1 MSKFPISPPI
11 DGLLDLAC
19 RDGVDIRPT
28 LLRVLTD
35 LYVQKPAHTSE
46 EEAQYLELAN
56 GLIDTV
62 DDVTRAI
69 VTATLRSYPGAPKA
83 ILHKLGAT
91 PEPAPA
97 AAARPAVPTANDLT
111 ELFFSAPSEERRLI
125 LRNLI
130 PIKTTQTPAPPDVL
144 ARLETAAM
152 QRNPKQFARSIA
164 AALGVAPALAERIA
178 TDGSGEPLVVAAK
191 ALDMSAA
198 VLQRVLLF
206 LDPAIGQSV
215 QRVYDLAQLFDD
227 ITPQAAT
234 QMVTI
239 WRGQLARK
247 TRAYEPTHYD
257 DERRRAR
264 SFASP
269 ARHARPTRAT
279 APGRRTDRAS

>member
-35 LYVQKPAHTSE
+35 LYVQKPAHTAE
-46 EEAQYLELAN
+46 EETQYLELAS

-62 DDVTRAI
+62 DDATRAI
-69 VTATLRSYPGAPKA
+69 VTATLCSYPVAPKA
-83 ILHKLGAT
+83 LLHKLGAT
-91 PEPAPA
+91 PTPAPA
-97 AAARPAVPTANDLT
+97 AAARPASPKRDDLT
-111 ELFFSAPSEERRLI
+111 ELFFSAPPDERRLI
-125 LRNLI
+125 LRNLV
-130 PIKTTQTPAPPDVL
+130 PDGMAQRPAAPDVL
-144 ARLETAAM
+144 ARLETAAL
-152 QRNPKQFARSIA
+152 RRDPNQFARLMA

-178 TDGSGEPLVVAAK
+178 IDASGEPLVVATK
-191 ALDMSAA
+191 ALGMSAA

-234 QMVTI
+234 QMATI

-247 TRAYEPTHYD
+247 TRAYEPAHYD
-257 DERRRAR
+257 DERRSAR

-269 ARHARPTRAT
+269 GRRARPTRAT
-279 APGRRTDRAS
+279 PPGRRTDRTG